1 MMYTCG
7 GGGVSVRN
15 TGMQQQCKTWG
26 RGAPQPFTLPSPV
39 QVLRQ
44 LVLLPS
50 SLSLSLSR
58 HSVRSP
64 LEKHAHGYMHTGD
77 DIASAVTDA
86 MEASR
91 YIHTY
96 RILVSGRVQGV
107 FYRKY
112 TALKAAELGVTGFV
126 RNLPDGRVEIL
137 AEGTKTQVGA
147 LEAWCHRGSPKAQVT
162 AVDVEDCTQLAP
174 QSDGAGVTA
183 TPPLDRKMSNFV
195 VSR

>member
-1 MMYTCG
+1 
-7 GGGVSVRN
+7 
-15 TGMQQQCKTWG
+15 
-26 RGAPQPFTLPSPV
+26 
-39 QVLRQ
+39 
-44 LVLLPS
+44 
-50 SLSLSLSR
+50 
-58 HSVRSP
+58 
-64 LEKHAHGYMHTGD
+64 
-77 DIASAVTDA
+77 

-96 RILVSGRVQGV
+96 RIFVSGRVQGV

-147 LEAWCHRGSPKAQVT
+147 LEAWCHRGSPEAQVT

-174 QSDGAGVTA
+174 QSDGTGVTA